1 MQKKVSVEDLSESQ
15 INVLRLAIETGFMVA
30 EINIEKNLNKETNNL
45 EYENKT
51 NSINI
56 VNKLIRSKWNKYY

>member
-56 VNKLIRSKWNKYY
+56 VNKLIRSK